1 MVQKALTYK
10 ATIHCLKSM
19 LFYQLTLL
27 SNNHVLMSYL
37 TGIYFES
44 WFSWL
49 REGVRKHWKKKKT
62 DRRKRLKKKRK
73 TKPMNTK
80 KLNNNNNKHLR
91 FYLWIYFAWK
101 HSSKKA
107 VYTIIFYLQ
116 FLCVAGYLK
125 RSSHTPKVNIHKYTN
140 YNI

>member
-10 ATIHCLKSM
+10 ATIHWLKSM

-37 TGIYFES
+37 SGIYFES

-62 DRRKRLKKKRK
+62 DRRKKLEKKSNK
-73 TKPMNTK
+73 TNENK
-80 KLNNNNNKHLR
+80 KVK
-91 FYLWIYFAWK
+91 
-101 HSSKKA
+101 
-107 VYTIIFYLQ
+107 
-116 FLCVAGYLK
+116 
-125 RSSHTPKVNIHKYTN
+125 
-140 YNI
+140 